1 MKKAEQKSK
10 QPEYASRIAGKRIIP
25 PPTPRPIPLDHPASA
40 LFGTVK
46 TEKDAVSNPTANK
59 DANSQPPTEAPIQ
72 TPTDATTFTP
82 TETPTDTTTATPI
95 ETATVTPTA
104 LPPPQVKIAPTQKL
118 KRQTNN
124 EEAGK
129 VAEPPTEIVR
139 KFEYLDATHTSSE
152 QIVYSYMYR
161 QTISQNVRERHFG
174 PKELLVA
181 TPIRSHVTIRKA
193 IDGLINKLSIQ
204 IVKFVNGSPFGPR
217 YRIYDPREI
226 MNRRQKAGIQ
236 IDPVTKQIYSQDS
249 SANENLEDELH
260 DVSTTTATPTITP
273 TTSPSTDP
281 YNPYSDPVKNCRGTP
296 TKIGGVTPTEIVGVY
311 INSKDYLEAGDNT
324 ASSSSKSVTAGQA
337 RSEDE
342 DNDEDGV
349 SISYL
354 DQIRETYERATG
366 NSWTTADAETV
377 MRAKDIPVEVWGIAI
392 CYCLDRAPNHSYQR
406 LAYVLEEA
414 RTHYET
420 MNSFS
425 QGDLR
430 AILKHYLRT
439 LDRVR
444 ATGSWDPSVVAKEK
458 QRDDFES

>member
-1 MKKAEQKSK
+1 MKKAEEKSK
-10 QPEYASRIAGKRIIP
+10 QPEYASRVAGKRIIP
-25 PPTPRPIPLDHPASA
+25 PPTPRPIPADHPASA
-40 LFGTVK
+40 LFGMFK
-46 TEKDAVSNPTANK
+46 AEKEALLSPSANEDAK
-59 DANSQPPTEAPIQ
+59 GQ
-72 TPTDATTFTP
+72 TP
-82 TETPTDTTTATPI
+82 TETTIVTPIITTTATPI
-95 ETATVTPTA
+95 DTTTITPTEF
-104 LPPPQVKIAPTQKL
+104 PPQVKTAPIQKI
-118 KRQTNN
+118 KRQISN
-124 EEAGK
+124 EASGK
-129 VAEPPTEIVR
+129 FAEPPIETR

-193 IDGLINKLSIQ
+193 IDGLIEKLSIQ

-249 SANENLEDELH
+249 AAASSLDDENIESFTHTVTPIL
-260 DVSTTTATPTITP
+260 TPTIAPTATPTTP
-273 TTSPSTDP
+273 TD
-281 YNPYSDPVKNCRGTP
+281 TP
-296 TKIGGVTPTEIVGVY
+296 TEIVGAPLQILGGVTPTEFVGVY
-311 INSKDYLEAGDNT
+311 INSKDNLESSDNT
-324 ASSSSKSVTAGQA
+324 ASSSSKSVTAGQPE
-337 RSEDE
+337 SKDE
-342 DNDEDGV
+342 DNDEDGAA
-349 SISYL
+349 ISHL
-354 DQIRETYERATG
+354 DQIREIYERATG
-366 NSWTTADAETV
+366 NSWTTADAEVV

-414 RTHYET
+414 RTHHET
-420 MNSFS
+420 MKSFS

-444 ATGSWDPSVVAKEK
+444 ATGSWEPSVVAKEK
-458 QRDDFES
+458 